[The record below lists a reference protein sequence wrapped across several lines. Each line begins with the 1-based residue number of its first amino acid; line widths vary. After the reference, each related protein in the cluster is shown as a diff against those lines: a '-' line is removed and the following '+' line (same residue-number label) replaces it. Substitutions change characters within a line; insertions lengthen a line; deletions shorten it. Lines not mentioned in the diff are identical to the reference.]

1 MSDAE
6 PAKPAKPVPTPSD
19 LAAPYW
25 EAARAG
31 RLDIQRC
38 AACRRWVHFP
48 DVRCPACGSTELAFE
63 PVGGRGAVATFTVVH
78 RPFVPGFAAHV
89 PYAVGW
95 VDLEE
100 QPGLRVFA
108 DLVDIAP
115 DDVRI
120 GLPVE
125 VTFTE
130 RPGWGLI
137 PSFRPRP

>member
-1 MSDAE
+1 MSDAT
-6 PAKPAKPVPTPSD
+6 PAKPIPTPSD

-48 DVRCPACGSTELAFE
+48 DVRCPSCGSTELPFE
-63 PVGGRGAVATFTVVH
+63 PVTGRGVVATFTVVH
-78 RPFVPGFAAHV
+78 RPFVPGFAADV

-108 DLVDIAP
+108 DLVDVAP
-115 DDVRI
+115 GDVRI

-137 PSFRPRP
+137 PGFRPRP